1 MPPKRVR
8 TEQTLVEACVQWAR
22 IRIDGQVF
30 RPGMRLPS
38 IRALAR
44 QRRVSPF
51 TVVEAYDRL
60 VASGY
65 LEARRGS
72 GFYVRR
78 RAGTR
83 LPARDQ
89 RSAIDLRWLMHHM
102 LDSGSARG
110 PGLGVLPASWLDGVQ
125 VGAALRSLGR
135 QGTGRWL
142 DSGKP
147 QGFEPLRALLQQRLA
162 QLDVLAYPDQIVLT
176 TGVTQA
182 LDLVLRTLV
191 SPGDA
196 VLVLDPCWFGALGML
211 AAHGAQTLGVPCTPR
226 GPDLAVLERLARE
239 ERPRLLIISSAAQNP
254 TGLSLSPEAA
264 ARILDI
270 AARFELHVFED
281 DVYAD
286 LCAAPIRRLAAADQ
300 LDRVIYAASFS
311 KTLASNIRVGFVA
324 CRADLALSFA
334 DAKVLSGF
342 TTPELNERLV
352 HKLLVEGRYRRHVE
366 ALRARL
372 GEHRAAAR
380 TTLERAGCGIFGDP
394 EEGMFLWVNTRTDTN
409 QLAAACREEGL
420 LLAPGSLF
428 SPQQQ
433 PSTWMRCNVTAPL
446 EEAMAA
452 LRRST
457 RLLRSTRSL
466 RRSSP
471 QDRQ

>member
-1 MPPKRVR
+1 MGPWPASLGC
-8 TEQTLVEACVQWAR
+8 TTNSYS
-22 IRIDGQVF
+22 
-30 RPGMRLPS
+30 S
-38 IRALAR
+38 IN
-44 QRRVSPF
+44 
-51 TVVEAYDRL
+51 
-60 VASGY
+60 
-65 LEARRGS
+65 
-72 GFYVRR
+72 
-78 RAGTR
+78 
-83 LPARDQ
+83 
-89 RSAIDLRWLMHHM
+89 
-102 LDSGSARG
+102 

-135 QGTGRWL
+135 QGPGRWL

-147 QGFEPLRALLQQRLA
+147 QGFEPLRAVLQQRLA
-162 QLDVLAYPDQIVLT
+162 QLDILVYPDQIVLAT
-176 TGVTQA
+176 VVTQA
-182 LDLVLRTLV
+182 LNPVRRTLV

-270 AARFELHVFED
+270 AARFELHIFED

-300 LDRVIYAASFS
+300 LNRVIHAASFS
-311 KTLASNIRVGFVA
+311 KTLASNIRVGFIV

-334 DAKVLSGF
+334 DAKILSGF

-372 GEHRAAAR
+372 CEHRVAAR
-380 TTLERAGCGIFGDP
+380 TTLERAGCEIFGDP

-428 SPQQQ
+428 SPQQV

-446 EEAMAA
+446 DEAMAA
-452 LRRST
+452 MLRSMRSMRSMRRS
-457 RLLRSTRSL
+457 
-466 RRSSP
+466 P
-471 QDRQ
+471 

>member
-1 MPPKRVR
+1 MARNRVQ
-8 TEQTLVEACVQWAR
+8 TEQTLVEECVQWAR

-44 QRRVSPF
+44 QQRVSPF

-65 LEARRGS
+65 LEARQGS
-72 GFYVRR
+72 GFYVRP
-78 RAGTR
+78 RAGAR
-83 LPARDQ
+83 LAARDQ

-135 QGTGRWL
+135 QGPGRWL

-147 QGFEPLRALLQQRLA
+147 QGFEPLRAVLQQRLA
-162 QLDVLAYPDQIVLT
+162 ELDILAYPDQIVLT

-182 LDLVLRTLV
+182 LHLVLHTLV

-211 AAHGAQTLGVPCTPR
+211 AAHGAHTLGVPCTPR
-226 GPDLAVLERLARE
+226 GPDLDVLERLARE
-239 ERPRLLIISSAAQNP
+239 VRPRLLIISSAAQNP
-254 TGLSLSPEAA
+254 TGMSLSPAA
-264 ARILDI
+264 AERILDI
-270 AARFELHVFED
+270 AARFELHIFED

-286 LCAAPIRRLAAADQ
+286 LCAAPIRRLAAGDQ
-300 LDRVIYAASFS
+300 LNRVIHAASFS
-311 KTLASNIRVGFVA
+311 KTLAANIRVGFIV
-324 CRADLALSFA
+324 CRADLAQSFA
-334 DAKVLSGF
+334 DAKILSGF

-352 HKLLVEGRYRRHVE
+352 HKLLVEGRYRRHVA

-372 GEHRAAAR
+372 CDHRVAAR
-380 TTLERAGCGIFGDP
+380 TTLERAGCEIFGDP

-409 QLAAACREEGL
+409 KLAAACREEGL

-428 SPQQQ
+428 SPQQI
-433 PSTWMRCNVTAPL
+433 PSTWMRYNVTAPL
-446 EEAMAA
+446 DEAMAA
-452 LRRST
+452 LRRSM
-457 RLLRSTRSL
+457 
-466 RRSSP
+466 RRS
-471 QDRQ
+471 R